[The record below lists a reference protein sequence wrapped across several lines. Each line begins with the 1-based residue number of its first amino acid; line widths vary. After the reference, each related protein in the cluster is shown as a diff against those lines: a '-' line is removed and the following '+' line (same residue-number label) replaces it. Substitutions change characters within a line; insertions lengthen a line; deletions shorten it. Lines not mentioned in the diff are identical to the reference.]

1 MSTIPES
8 PPPPPQLPRREQR
21 SGCLTAIMVIV
32 GLILLLPGLCAVI
45 FGVGELSSSSTD
57 PLIMALVTVGLILGG
72 LGIGMIWTAI
82 RGRLR

>member
-8 PPPPPQLPRREQR
+8 PPPPPQLPQREQR